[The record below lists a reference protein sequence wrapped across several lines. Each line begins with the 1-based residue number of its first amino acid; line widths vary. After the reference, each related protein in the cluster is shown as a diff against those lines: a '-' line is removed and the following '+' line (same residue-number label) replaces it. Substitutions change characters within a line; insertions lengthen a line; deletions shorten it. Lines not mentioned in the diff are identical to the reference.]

1 MVIRRG
7 EIWWADFGE
16 AQGSKPADVRPGVVI
31 QADRFNDSRL
41 QTVLMAV
48 VTTALRLAEMPGN
61 VVLEPEQSGLPQIS
75 VVNVTQLATLN
86 KTDLLERV
94 HQLSSKNMVKIEA
107 GLRLVQGLE

>member
-1 MVIRRG
+1 M
-7 EIWWADFGE
+7 
-16 AQGSKPADVRPGVVI
+16 VI

-61 VVLEPEQSGLPQIS
+61 VVLEPEQSGLPQTS

-86 KTDLLERV
+86 RTDLLERV
-94 HQLSSKNMVKIEA
+94 HQLSAETMEQIEE
-107 GLRLVQGLE
+107 GLRMVLDME